1 MIWRPVTQLRSPVTS
16 SKQMNPRDSKLLRD
30 QAYIG
35 GEWVEASDSRRFDV
49 TDPANGSVIA
59 SVANCTPRDAETAIT
74 AAQAA
79 FAGWRHLPGKER
91 SRLLR
96 RWFDLMT
103 LHTDELGELL
113 AREQGKPLAEAKGEI
128 VYGASFVEWFAE
140 EARRA
145 YGDVIPAPTSG
156 HEILV
161 LKQPIGVTAA
171 ITPWNFPNAMIT
183 RKVAPA
189 LAAGCTSVV
198 KPAAETPL
206 SALALG
212 ALAQEAGIPE
222 GVLNI
227 LPSTRAA
234 EIGLVL
240 TGHPLVRKVSF
251 TGSTAVGRIIMR
263 QSAETIKKLSLELGG
278 NAPFIVF
285 DDADLDA
292 AVAGAMAS
300 KYRNSGQTCVCA
312 NRFYVQSGIYDVFA
326 EKFAKAA
333 GAKVGPPFEP
343 GVEQDP
349 LITPKALAKVE
360 ELVGDAIAKGARA
373 VLGGARHSLGGNFYE
388 PTVLIDVPSDARLLG
403 EEVFGPVAPLIR
415 FDTEEEAID
424 LANASEYGLASYF
437 YARDLGRVFRV
448 ARAIEA
454 GIVGVNE
461 GIISTAEAP
470 FGGVKQSGIG
480 REGSHYGIEEYL
492 EIKYVCVGGL

>member
-1 MIWRPVTQLRSPVTS
+1 MSPCGT
-16 SKQMNPRDSKLLRD
+16 KLLRN

-35 GEWVEASDSRRFDV
+35 GKWVEALDSRHFDV

-59 SVANCTPRDAETAIT
+59 SVADCTSQDAETAIT

-79 FAGWRHLPGKER
+79 FAGWRHMPGKER

-113 AREQGKPLAEAKGEI
+113 AREQGKPLAEATAEI

-140 EARRA
+140 EARRV
-145 YGDVIPAPTSG
+145 YGDVIPSPSPG
-156 HEILV
+156 REILV

-183 RKVAPA
+183 RKIAPA

-212 ALAQEAGIPE
+212 VLAQEAGIPQ
-222 GVLNI
+222 GALNI

-240 TGHPLVRKVSF
+240 TSHPLVRKVSF

-263 QSAETIKKLSLELGG
+263 QCAATIKKLSLELGG

-292 AVAGAMAS
+292 AAAGAIAS

-312 NRFYVQSGIYDVFA
+312 NRLYVQSGVYDAFA
-326 EKFAKAA
+326 EKLAKAV
-333 GAKVGPPFEP
+333 GALKVGPAFEP
-343 GVEQDP
+343 GVQQGP

-373 VLGGARHSLGGNFYE
+373 LLGGARHALGGNFYE
-388 PTVLIDVPSDARLLG
+388 PTVLIDVPSNARLLG
-403 EEVFGPVAPLIR
+403 EEIFGPVAPLIR
-415 FDTEEEAID
+415 FDTEEEAIE

-437 YARDLGRVFRV
+437 YARGLGRVFRV

-461 GIISTAEAP
+461 GVVSTAEAP

-480 REGSHYGIEEYL
+480 REGSRYGIEEYL
-492 EIKYVCVGGL
+492 EIKYICMGGL